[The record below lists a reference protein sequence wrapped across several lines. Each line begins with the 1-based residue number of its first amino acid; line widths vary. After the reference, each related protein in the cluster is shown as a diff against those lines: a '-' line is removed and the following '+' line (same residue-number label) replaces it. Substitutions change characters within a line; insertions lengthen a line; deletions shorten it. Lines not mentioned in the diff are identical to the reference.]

1 MRVRETKL
9 PGLLILEPS
18 VYSDP
23 RGSFFESWSERRYA
37 EHGVPSSF
45 VQDNISRSIRGTLR
59 GLHMQ
64 APPMEQGKLVSVLD
78 GEVFDVAVDVRPGS
92 PSFGQWLGET
102 LSASNARQ
110 LYVPPG
116 FAHGF
121 CVLSESAL
129 FAYKCT
135 QYYSPQAE
143 LSLRWNDPELGIA
156 WPLAEPLL
164 SAKDAAAPLLREL
177 APQLKRGS

>member
-1 MRVRETKL
+1 MLARATKL
-9 PGLLILEPS
+9 PGLLILEPK

-23 RGSFFESWSERRYA
+23 RGYFFESWSDRRYA
-37 EHGVPSSF
+37 EHGVPTSF
-45 VQDNISRSIRGTLR
+45 VQDNVSRSTRGTLR
-59 GLHMQ
+59 GLHLQ

-78 GEVFDVAVDVRPGS
+78 GEVFDVVVDVRPGS

-143 LSLRWNDPELGIA
+143 RALRWNDPEIGIA

-164 SAKDAAAPLLREL
+164 SDKDAAAPSLREL
-177 APQLKRGS
+177 VRQLKQEG

>member
-1 MRVRETKL
+1 MQARATKL
-9 PGLLILEPS
+9 PGLLLLEPK

-23 RGSFFESWSERRYA
+23 RGYFFESWSERRYI
-37 EHGVPSSF
+37 EHGVPASF
-45 VQDNISRSIRGTLR
+45 VQDNVSRSTRGTLR
-59 GLHMQ
+59 GLHLQ

-78 GEVFDVAVDVRPGS
+78 GEVFDVVVDVRSGS
-92 PSFGQWLGET
+92 PTFGQWLGET

-143 LSLRWNDPELGIA
+143 LALRWNDPEIGIV

-164 SAKDAAAPLLREL
+164 SAKDAAAPSLREL
-177 APQLKRGS
+177 VLQLKQKG